1 MSLEKIANG
10 ITYVPRKGM
19 ELGKDLGNSKSIQET
34 FNDKFPTA
42 GKVIGAVGGTVAQ
55 ATLAGMLLGNLG
67 YQAVL
72 YSTIAAGI
80 YKAVKK

>member
-1 MSLEKIANG
+1 MSLEKIADG

-19 ELGKDLGNSKSIQET
+19 EVGKNLGNSKSVKDT
-34 FNDKFPTA
+34 LGDKFPTA
-42 GKVIGAVGGTVAQ
+42 GKVIGAVGGTIGQ
-55 ATLAGMLLGNLG
+55 AALAGMLLGNIG